1 MDINSRINWTNG
13 MEMTAQTLLG
23 LNDQWDSNLQLAL
36 RASLGSNRMGLL
48 PNTPFECKAAF
59 AAGQLE
65 VEELRCTALLPSG
78 RVVDA
83 NENVHVQVP
92 MLFGD
97 VYYLTVSFSDYSRTF
112 EREGV
117 SFIKPRYN
125 YNINSREEIEDGDLF
140 PLLRFHVKDNTMTLD
155 SDYIVPC
162 LILKDDS
169 RFKDYIDGIADR
181 LTKLATHVNM
191 AEGECKRSLLRYMF
205 ELKGYSL
212 QTSAH
217 EFMKLTQEIAQA
229 IDFYIMTPNKEEAPQ
244 VLLPSLIDLQEW
256 LGWLNDYL
264 DGAATVLDSVTLA
277 PPIDYEALLAQAKAE
292 LYERLNPELT
302 QRMLEA
308 LKEELQGEIQQL
320 NDNLTNY
327 INQTVKEELKN
338 ELTTTI
344 NERLDQINEQLN
356 EKTDQMG
363 RELHESLY
371 EKLYQELF
379 DHLFNALYV
388 PEPEEK
394 KFIPII

>member
-1 MDINSRINWTNG
+1 
-13 MEMTAQTLLG
+13 
-23 LNDQWDSNLQLAL
+23 
-36 RASLGSNRMGLL
+36 
-48 PNTPFECKAAF
+48 
-59 AAGQLE
+59 
-65 VEELRCTALLPSG
+65 V
-78 RVVDA
+78 
-83 NENVHVQVP
+83 
-92 MLFGD
+92 
-97 VYYLTVSFSDYSRTF
+97 F

-117 SFIKPRYN
+117 SFVKPRYIF
-125 YNINSREEIEDGDLF
+125 NINTREDIENGNMF
-140 PLLRFHVKDNTMTLD
+140 PLLRFHVKDNVVTLD

-169 RFKDYIDGIADR
+169 RFKDYIDGITDR
-181 LTKLATHVNM
+181 LTKLARHANM
-191 AEGECKRSLLRYMF
+191 AEGECKRAVLRYLF
-205 ELKGYSL
+205 LLKGYSL
-212 QTSAH
+212 QTATH
-217 EFMKLTQEIAQA
+217 EFMMLTQEIAQA
-229 IDFYIMTPNKEEAPQ
+229 IDFYIMMPNREDPPQ
-244 VLLPSLIDLQEW
+244 VPLPSLIDMQEW
-256 LGWLNDYL
+256 LGWFNDYL
-264 DGAATVLDSVTLA
+264 DGAATVLDSVTLS

-327 INQTVKEELKN
+327 INQTVREELKN

-344 NERLDQINEQLN
+344 NERLDQLNEQLN
-356 EKTDQMG
+356 EKADQMG
-363 RELHESLY
+363 REMHQSLY

>member
-1 MDINSRINWTNG
+1 M
-13 MEMTAQTLLG
+13 
-23 LNDQWDSNLQLAL
+23 
-36 RASLGSNRMGLL
+36 
-48 PNTPFECKAAF
+48 
-59 AAGQLE
+59 
-65 VEELRCTALLPSG
+65 
-78 RVVDA
+78 VDA
-83 NENVHVQVP
+83 NENVQVPIP

-97 VYYLTVSFSDYSRTF
+97 TYYLTVSFSEYSRIF

-117 SFIKPRYN
+117 SFVKPRYL
-125 YNINSREEIEDGDLF
+125 YNINTREDIENGDLF
-140 PLLRFHVKDNTMTLD
+140 PLLRFHVKDNMVTLD

-162 LILKDDS
+162 LVLKDNS
-169 RFKDYIDGIADR
+169 RFKEYIDAITDR
-181 LTKLATHVNM
+181 LTKLASHVNM
-191 AEGECKRSLLRYMF
+191 AEGECKRAVLRYLF
-205 ELKGYSL
+205 LLKGYSL
-212 QTSAH
+212 QTSTH
-217 EFMKLTQEIAQA
+217 EFMMLTQEIAQA
-229 IDFYIMTPNKEEAPQ
+229 VDFYIMTPNREDPPQ
-244 VLLPSLIDLQEW
+244 VPLPSLIDMQEW

-264 DGAATVLDSVTLA
+264 DGAVTVLDGVTLA

-327 INQTVKEELKN
+327 INQTVREELKN

-363 RELHESLY
+363 RELHQSLY

-379 DHLFNALYV
+379 DNLFNALYV

>member
-23 LNDQWDSNLQLAL
+23 LNDQWDSNWQLAL

-48 PNTPFECKAAF
+48 PNAPFECNASF

-65 VEELRCTALLPSG
+65 VAELRCMALLPSG
-78 RVVDA
+78 RLVDA
-83 NENVHVQVP
+83 NENVQVQIP

-97 VYYLTVSFSDYSRTF
+97 TYYLTVSFSEYSRAF

-117 SFIKPRYN
+117 SFVKPRYN
-125 YNINSREEIEDGDLF
+125 YSINSREDIENGDLF
-140 PLLRFHVKDNTMTLD
+140 PLLRFHVKDNIVTLD
-155 SDYIVPC
+155 SNYIVPC
-162 LILKDDS
+162 LVLKDDN
-169 RFKDYIDGIADR
+169 RFKEYIDGITDR
-181 LTKLATHVNM
+181 LTKLASHINM
-191 AEGECKRSLLRYMF
+191 AEGECKRAVLRYLF
-205 ELKGYSL
+205 LLKGYSL
-212 QTSAH
+212 QTSTH
-217 EFMKLTQEIAQA
+217 EFMMLTQEIAQA
-229 IDFYIMTPNKEEAPQ
+229 VDFYIMRPNREEAPQ
-244 VLLPSLIDLQEW
+244 VPQPSLIDMQEW
-256 LGWLNDYL
+256 LEWLNDYL
-264 DGAATVLDSVTLA
+264 DGAATVLDGVTLA

-327 INQTVKEELKN
+327 INQTVREELKN

-363 RELHESLY
+363 RELHQSLY